1 MAPLTDT
8 TARLTGLGSLE
19 SHYYSRVLRLA
30 TPDRAPALQL
40 GSSVSNLLA
49 VGGQYQ
55 PHGVTQP
62 PAPAGGSAP
71 LDSSCL
77 EDWRVPDPPGPAVLT
92 SLRDATA
99 ALARRHSRQQQRLL
113 LVREAY
119 TSR

>member
-1 MAPLTDT
+1 MTALTDT
-8 TARLTGLGSLE
+8 TAHLAGLASLE

-49 VGGQYQ
+49 VGGQFQ
-55 PHGVTQP
+55 PQGVRPTS
-62 PAPAGGSAP
+62 APAGGTSP

-92 SLRDATA
+92 SLQAATA
-99 ALARRHSRQQQRLL
+99 ALARQHSRQQQRLL